1 MEMRHLTLLRELRDR
16 GSVAEVAATTF
27 RTPSAVSQQLR
38 TAERDLGVALVEP
51 HGRGVRLTDEGRL
64 LADAALDV
72 ESALAKAQATLDEF
86 RDRVAGEV
94 RIAALP
100 SAIEYLGPRLLTSL
114 RDVPISVRLD
124 DVDVAEEG
132 FAELADDY
140 DVVVG
145 HTMRATPPRRRGLL
159 VRVAVREPLDVVVPV
174 EHRWARRRTLR
185 PDEVIREP
193 WIAPPVGY
201 PFRTLVDTIERLT
214 GTRAEVVQEVRDNRL
229 VEALV
234 AAGVGIALLPRFT
247 TRPNPAVRLLQL
259 RDVDSARR
267 VLVMARRD
275 RAERA
280 AVRHVM
286 DELIAAGEALSA
298 ERPSKGDLR

>member
-1 MEMRHLTLLRELRDR
+1 MELRHLSLLRELRDR
-16 GSVAEVAATTF
+16 GSVAAVAATTW

-38 TAERDLGVALVEP
+38 TAERDLGVRLVEAD
-51 HGRGVRLTDEGRL
+51 GRGLRLTDEGRL

-72 ESALAKAQATLDEF
+72 ETALARAQSRLDEF
-86 RDRVAGEV
+86 RGQIAGEV

-100 SAIEYLGPRLLTSL
+100 SAIEYLAPRLLVAL
-114 RDVPISVRLD
+114 RDLPVEVRLD
-124 DVDVAEEG
+124 DVDVAEED
-132 FAELADDY
+132 FVDMADDY
-140 DVVVG
+140 DLVIG
-145 HTMRATPPRRRGLL
+145 HTMRPAAPRRRGL
-159 VRVAVREPLDVVVPV
+159 VIHEVVREPLDVVIPQD
-174 EHRWARRRTLR
+174 HRWARRRSIR

-193 WIAPPVGY
+193 WITVPAGY
-201 PFRTLVDTIERLT
+201 PFRSLLDRIERAT
-214 GTRAEVVQEVRDNRL
+214 GRPADVVQEVRDNRV

-247 TRPNPAVRLLQL
+247 TRPHPAVRLLQL

-280 AVRHVM
+280 LVRHVIQQ
-286 DELIAAGEALSA
+286 LLTIGRSLTAEAS
-298 ERPSKGDLR
+298 D